1 MKESKTATICRWHN
15 IYRYINS
22 KILKDILIIKLELID
37 SFSFLYTNYEL
48 QETEI
53 KKTIPFKIMTKRKK
67 KHLGINLAKE
77 FKNLCIEDCKTLVK
91 ETKDTNTWKGNPCS
105 WTGLIL
111 VQCHI
116 IQSNLRSKAISIKI
130 QMSLSR

>member
-1 MKESKTATICRWHN
+1 M
-15 IYRYINS
+15 
-22 KILKDILIIKLELID
+22 
-37 SFSFLYTNYEL
+37 
-48 QETEI
+48 
-53 KKTIPFKIMTKRKK
+53 
-67 KHLGINLAKE
+67 KHLGINFAKE

-91 ETKDTNTWKGNPCS
+91 ETKDTNTWKSNPCS

-111 VQCHI
+111 VQHHI